1 MRARLARQAGRLAGL
16 TSRSRQDL
24 ATITEDD
31 LALDQPIT
39 ATIADQSPLGELD
52 QLVGV
57 EEVKAELRSLLNL
70 LRVQQLRRKERM
82 AVSEV
87 GCHLVF
93 AGNPGTGKTT
103 VARILARELH
113 RIGYCRTDRLVEVDR
128 SGLVAGFSGQT
139 ALKVEQVVESALGGV
154 LFIDEAYSLA
164 SRQQGQ
170 DLGQEAVDALL
181 KLMEDHRNNLVVIA
195 AGYPQE
201 MEVFLDSN
209 PGLRSRFSRVISFRD
224 YDVRELL
231 LIFLGMLRDAELEL
245 EQSAAAVLKQI
256 LEDMIKQ
263 ESSRFANGRSVR
275 RLFEQVQTNQ
285 ANRLMQQPGTTP
297 TQAELRMILT
307 ADIEVVLL

>member
-1 MRARLARQAGRLAGL
+1 M
-16 TSRSRQDL
+16 
-24 ATITEDD
+24 
-31 LALDQPIT
+31 
-39 ATIADQSPLGELD
+39 
-52 QLVGV
+52 GV

-113 RIGYCRTDRLVEVDR
+113 RIGYSRTDRLVEVDR

-164 SRQQGQ
+164 SSQQGQ
-170 DLGQEAVDALL
+170 DFGQEAVDALL

-201 MEVFLDSN
+201 MEIFLDSN

-224 YDVRELL
+224 YDARELL

-245 EQSAAAVLKQI
+245 EQSAAAVLKQT

-285 ANRLMQQPGTTP
+285 ANRLMQQPGSTP

-307 ADIEVVLL
+307 ADVEVDLL